1 MPHHSIPP
9 RPILLPDE
17 GLNQISQLPGAAGRG
32 ISRSLCRD
40 PASGGYPSQIR
51 RIDFEICRTPFLKNF
66 QQWSNLHRTDP
77 GRLSCLFFGILAA
90 SMDDAL
96 RALTLFGGRNAHF
109 ACCIPRE
116 PEFDSTE
123 MKLRVLSDG
132 QDAVAHVVV
141 KRKRRNCPRRREFER
156 TEV

>member
-1 MPHHSIPP
+1 M
-9 RPILLPDE
+9 
-17 GLNQISQLPGAAGRG
+17 
-32 ISRSLCRD
+32 SRSLWRE
-40 PASGGYPSQIR
+40 PVSGRYPSQIR

-66 QQWSNLHRTDP
+66 HQSSNLHRTFP
-77 GRLSCLFFGILAA
+77 ARLSYLFLGILAA
-90 SMDDAL
+90 SMNYAL

-116 PEFDSTE
+116 NEFDSTE

-132 QDAVAHVVV
+132 QDAAAHDVV
-141 KRKRRNCPRRREFER
+141 KRKRRNCPRWREFER